1 MDNFEERVES
11 TLETFRQYVVDRGH
25 QITPDGRVVEAV
37 AADLVGRQPKTLGNM
52 RNIGTGPRYYRISGR
67 IEYRLQDLALW
78 VEQGAEDP
86 VL

>member
-11 TLETFRQYVVDRGH
+11 TLEAFRQYVVDRGH
-25 QITPDGRVVEAV
+25 QITVDGRVVEAV

-52 RNIGTGPRYYRISGR
+52 RNIGTGPRYYRIGGR
-67 IEYRLQDLALW
+67 IEYRLQDLAYW
-78 VEQGAEDP
+78 IEQGAEDP